1 MNPSQNSK
9 KILSLLLAIIITG
22 FLAFGF
28 MSASKNNKAKEN
40 EAPQKTTQD
49 DDLIKVQDNQL
60 KDLDIGPVG
69 SQAFEQKR
77 QEVGMI
83 DFNQDHTVSVFSP
96 YQGKIKNIYVKAG
109 DQVKAGQPLFTVE
122 IPDLAQASS
131 NLISTAGILKLAN
144 ETLARAQDLYTTK
157 TVSLKEL
164 EQNTSDQQTA
174 KANYLAALKS
184 MRLFGL
190 KDEDIAKL
198 LASKKIDIEMPV
210 KSPIDGKIVSRSA
223 APGVLVQP
231 GNAPAPVVVSN
242 TTQLW
247 MIASV
252 PESETALYHIGQNVE
267 VTTQAY
273 QNKSFQGNISYIADA
288 VDSDT
293 HRIAIRANINDPKH
307 ELKAQML
314 ANFTITLGEPIHSVA
329 VPTKA
334 IAREN
339 NSSYSV
345 WVTSDQ
351 KTFKR
356 RTVKIGI
363 TQNNYIQII
372 EGLNEGE
379 VIARDKGLF
388 LSNLYATMH

>member
-1 MNPSQNSK
+1 
-9 KILSLLLAIIITG
+9 
-22 FLAFGF
+22 
-28 MSASKNNKAKEN
+28 
-40 EAPQKTTQD
+40 
-49 DDLIKVQDNQL
+49 
-60 KDLDIGPVG
+60 
-69 SQAFEQKR
+69 
-77 QEVGMI
+77 
-83 DFNQDHTVSVFSP
+83 
-96 YQGKIKNIYVKAG
+96 
-109 DQVKAGQPLFTVE
+109 
-122 IPDLAQASS
+122 
-131 NLISTAGILKLAN
+131 
-144 ETLARAQDLYTTK
+144 
-157 TVSLKEL
+157 
-164 EQNTSDQQTA
+164 
-174 KANYLAALKS
+174 
-184 MRLFGL
+184 
-190 KDEDIAKL
+190 
-198 LASKKIDIEMPV
+198 
-210 KSPIDGKIVSRSA
+210 
-223 APGVLVQP
+223 
-231 GNAPAPVVVSN
+231 
-242 TTQLW
+242 
-247 MIASV
+247 V
-252 PESETALYHIGQNVE
+252 PESETALYHVGQNVE